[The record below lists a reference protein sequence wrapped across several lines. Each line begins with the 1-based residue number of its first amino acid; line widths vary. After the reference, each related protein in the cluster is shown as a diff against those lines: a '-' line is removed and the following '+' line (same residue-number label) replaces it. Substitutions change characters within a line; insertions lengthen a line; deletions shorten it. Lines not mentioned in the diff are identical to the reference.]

1 METFNFEKL
10 SVWQKSRQLV
20 CDVYSLSATFPNTE
34 RFALCDQL
42 QRAIVS
48 VSSNIAEGNSRYSP
62 KERVHFIEIAYGSLM
77 EAYCQL
83 QLAVDLKYIQPD
95 RFEAIKPKFQEVG
108 MMLSGLRKLLKEKR
122 AEG

>member
-62 KERVHFIEIAYGSLM
+62 KERGHFIEIAYGSLM

>member
-1 METFNFEKL
+1 MEAFNFEKL

-20 CDVYSLSATFPNTE
+20 CEVYKLTATFPNTE

-48 VSSNIAEGNSRYSP
+48 VSSNIAEGNSRFST

-77 EAYCQL
+77 EAYCQV
-83 QLAVDLKYIQPD
+83 QLAVDLNYLQPNVL
-95 RFEAIKPKFQEVG
+95 EAIKPKFQEVG
-108 MMLSGLRKLLKEKR
+108 MMLSGLRKSLQEKR